1 MSYMNRKNKKMLMAN
16 PKQHQS
22 WIPGVCRK
30 VASATLAFA
39 ILLVVTQAI
48 PAPLAS
54 AQTLPHTSCSPMAF
68 TRITT
73 PVDDR
78 ARTTLH
84 GNVHPLAR
92 AQYDQGIVDDSLPLE
107 HIILMLQRTPEQEQA
122 LTTRIDQMHNRR
134 SPYYHQWL
142 KAEDVGGCY
151 GVADSDIA
159 AVTGWL
165 QSHGFKID
173 TVPAGKTMIIFSGT
187 AGQVRNTFHTEI
199 HNLYVRGEEHIANMS
214 EPKIPKALAPVIAGF
229 RSLHNFFPKPLVHV
243 VGPIQRDSTGGRWH
257 PVQASEAQGKPPQTS
272 SRGGIP
278 LLSLSNGLLAVG
290 PQDFYTIYNET
301 PLLTD
306 SINGAGQTLAIV
318 QESDVN
324 PADVTSFRSQ
334 FGLPAYPATPNATE
348 GGVNFM
354 NGVSGYCSDPGIVSG
369 GESEADIDVQWMGVT
384 APAATIDFVACA
396 SSTTTAGVD
405 LSASY
410 IVNNLAGTV
419 SAFSSSFGW
428 CEANMQQAGLSAP
441 SFYVTEWEQAVAQGQ
456 TPVVSAGD
464 TGDDL
469 CDRGNGL
476 GPNGQ
481 DVGVTGLSVNGVAS
495 TPYNIAAGGTD
506 FSDNYQTD
514 FNPTSYWNTNDTSP
528 YLSALSYIPET
539 AWNNTCGNSVLV
551 DYFNYSLI
559 ETFSNEGMCNS
570 QYSAWTTLDG
580 GSGGSSTVSALPT
593 WQSAYGVGLSTNYS
607 STTYRNLPDISLFAS
622 DGASTWSHVL
632 LFCESDLAPCDYSN
646 GSDAMTMA
654 AGGTSFVAPQLAG
667 LIGLINQAWPSGSP
681 AQPTRQG
688 QANYTFYALAAAE
701 YGTAGAENASTTE
714 PSVYTCE
721 GSNINAISTYSSIFP
736 SCTFYDINRT
746 SQHGAST
753 CLAGD
758 NAGCLVSSND
768 EPCMTGSP
776 SCYTSTGSDMYGLL
790 SNSTNTFESA
800 FPASAGY
807 NDATGLG
814 SVNITNLV
822 TNWTSVTPQFASSTT
837 IAANPTSIFTTAN
850 TDLTATVT
858 ATGRGG
864 IAPPLGTVNFYPGS
878 SCTGTAL
885 GSANLVPATACTMSC
900 NATASLSGI
909 TGAQLGTGTDSVVA
923 CFSGDGANDAPSTSP
938 AVTVTVAAV
947 PTTTTLTISPTSVV
961 VKSSGPVVMTAT
973 AAPTTGSGT
982 PTGSVNFFVNG
993 GTAVGSGTLSGGTA
1007 TFNYNPS
1014 TLAVGTY
1021 SLTAQYG
1028 GDANFASST
1037 SSAQQLTVQA
1047 PPGFT
1052 VGGTVVS
1059 VTPGATTGNT
1069 STITVTPSGGF
1080 TGSVT
1085 LTAAVTSSPAGA
1097 QDPPTLSFGSTSPVS
1112 ITSASAGTATLTIAT
1127 TAPTSAALAYPAHP
1141 GVRWYAGGTTL
1152 AFGLLFGIG
1161 ICIPS
1166 RRRSWRM
1173 RLGLLVLLV
1182 ILAGGLFACG
1192 GSSSRVTG
1200 NPGTTPGAYTVTV
1213 TGTSGSITATGT
1225 VTLTV
1230 Q

>member
-1 MSYMNRKNKKMLMAN
+1 M
-16 PKQHQS
+16 
-22 WIPGVCRK
+22 
-30 VASATLAFA
+30 
-39 ILLVVTQAI
+39 
-48 PAPLAS
+48 
-54 AQTLPHTSCSPMAF
+54 
-68 TRITT
+68 
-73 PVDDR
+73 
-78 ARTTLH
+78 
-84 GNVHPLAR
+84 
-92 AQYDQGIVDDSLPLE
+92 
-107 HIILMLQRTPEQEQA
+107 
-122 LTTRIDQMHNRR
+122 
-134 SPYYHQWL
+134 
-142 KAEDVGGCY
+142 
-151 GVADSDIA
+151 
-159 AVTGWL
+159 
-165 QSHGFKID
+165 
-173 TVPAGKTMIIFSGT
+173 
-187 AGQVRNTFHTEI
+187 
-199 HNLYVRGEEHIANMS
+199 
-214 EPKIPKALAPVIAGF
+214 
-229 RSLHNFFPKPLVHV
+229 
-243 VGPIQRDSTGGRWH
+243 
-257 PVQASEAQGKPPQTS
+257 
-272 SRGGIP
+272 
-278 LLSLSNGLLAVG
+278 
-290 PQDFYTIYNET
+290 
-301 PLLTD
+301 
-306 SINGAGQTLAIV
+306 
-318 QESDVN
+318 
-324 PADVTSFRSQ
+324 
-334 FGLPAYPATPNATE
+334 
-348 GGVNFM
+348 
-354 NGVSGYCSDPGIVSG
+354 
-369 GESEADIDVQWMGVT
+369 
-384 APAATIDFVACA
+384 
-396 SSTTTAGVD
+396 
-405 LSASY
+405 
-410 IVNNLAGTV
+410 
-419 SAFSSSFGW
+419 
-428 CEANMQQAGLSAP
+428 
-441 SFYVTEWEQAVAQGQ
+441 
-456 TPVVSAGD
+456 
-464 TGDDL
+464 
-469 CDRGNGL
+469 
-476 GPNGQ
+476 
-481 DVGVTGLSVNGVAS
+481 
-495 TPYNIAAGGTD
+495 
-506 FSDNYQTD
+506 
-514 FNPTSYWNTNDTSP
+514 
-528 YLSALSYIPET
+528 
-539 AWNNTCGNSVLV
+539 LV